1 MTQIAIIYHSGF
13 GHTEVLAKDVA
24 RGVEAAGGAPV
35 LLAIEPG
42 QTDFDS
48 FFAVANESDALIF
61 GSPTY
66 MGTVS
71 APMKAFMDASAA
83 VYFTK
88 QWKDKLAAGFT
99 VSGSPSG
106 DKLNTLT
113 SLAIFAAQHG
123 MLWIGTGQNPG
134 NNDDTSA
141 ATDVENRLGSFIGAM
156 AQAAVG
162 AQVLEALDVHR
173 GVAAQVALD
182 LVIGVDRLA
191 DAQHLLVGQ
200 ILDAAAVID
209 AELVGDVDRRLAADA
224 VDVGKRNDQ
233 ALVGR
238 DVDPRNTSHLF
249 LHAPRGPTLATPSH
263 RYSFGSP
270 GRLERAETR
279 KSPALAREKAA
290 FRTDPNLSNEPR
302 RLG

>member
-13 GHTEVLAKDVA
+13 GHTEVIANDVA
-24 RGVEAAGGAPV
+24 RGVEAAGGKPL

-42 QTDFDS
+42 QTDFDE
-48 FFAVANESDALIF
+48 FFAIANESDALIF

-88 QWKDKLAAGFT
+88 KWKDKLGAAFT

-156 AQAAVG
+156 AQAANDSPEVTPKAGDRATAASLGKRVAEAAARWRHG
-162 AQVLEALDVHR
+162 ARES
-173 GVAAQVALD
+173 VAAA
-182 LVIGVDRLA
+182 
-191 DAQHLLVGQ
+191 
-200 ILDAAAVID
+200 
-209 AELVGDVDRRLAADA
+209 
-224 VDVGKRNDQ
+224 
-233 ALVGR
+233 
-238 DVDPRNTSHLF
+238 
-249 LHAPRGPTLATPSH
+249 
-263 RYSFGSP
+263 
-270 GRLERAETR
+270 
-279 KSPALAREKAA
+279 
-290 FRTDPNLSNEPR
+290 
-302 RLG
+302 

>member
-13 GHTEVLAKDVA
+13 GHTDVIASEVA
-24 RGVEAAGGAPV
+24 RGVEEAGATPV
-35 LLAIEPG
+35 LLRIEAG
-42 QTDFDS
+42 QTGFDA
-48 FFAVANESDALIF
+48 FFAVAQESDAIIF

-66 MGTVS
+66 MGNVS

-88 QWKDKLAAGFT
+88 QWKDKLGAAFT

-156 AQAAVG
+156 AQAANDSAEVTPKTG
-162 AQVLEALDVHR
+162 DRATAASLGRRVAQ
-173 GVAAQVALD
+173 AAQRWRQGAH
-182 LVIGVDRLA
+182 A
-191 DAQHLLVGQ
+191 T
-200 ILDAAAVID
+200 AAA
-209 AELVGDVDRRLAADA
+209 
-224 VDVGKRNDQ
+224 
-233 ALVGR
+233 
-238 DVDPRNTSHLF
+238 
-249 LHAPRGPTLATPSH
+249 
-263 RYSFGSP
+263 
-270 GRLERAETR
+270 
-279 KSPALAREKAA
+279 
-290 FRTDPNLSNEPR
+290 
-302 RLG
+302 

>member
-1 MTQIAIIYHSGF
+1 MTQVAIIYHSGF

-42 QTDFDS
+42 QTNFDS

-88 QWKDKLAAGFT
+88 QWKDKLAAAFT

-156 AQAAVG
+156 AQAANDSAEVTPKAGDRATAASLG
-162 AQVLEALDVHR
+162 ARVAGAAARWKAGVR
-173 GVAAQVALD
+173 ASVAAA
-182 LVIGVDRLA
+182 
-191 DAQHLLVGQ
+191 
-200 ILDAAAVID
+200 
-209 AELVGDVDRRLAADA
+209 
-224 VDVGKRNDQ
+224 
-233 ALVGR
+233 
-238 DVDPRNTSHLF
+238 
-249 LHAPRGPTLATPSH
+249 
-263 RYSFGSP
+263 
-270 GRLERAETR
+270 
-279 KSPALAREKAA
+279 
-290 FRTDPNLSNEPR
+290 
-302 RLG
+302 

>member
-1 MTQIAIIYHSGF
+1 MTQIAIVYHSGF
-13 GHTEVLAKDVA
+13 GHTEVLAGDIA
-24 RGVEAAGGAPV
+24 RGIEDAGARAIPLKIEA
-35 LLAIEPG
+35 G

-48 FFAVANESDALIF
+48 FFAAIAESDAIIF

-88 QWKDKLAAGFT
+88 QWKDKLGAAFT

-156 AQAAVG
+156 AQAANDSAEVTPKAGDRATATSLGRRVAEAAARWRTG
-162 AQVLEALDVHR
+162 AHET
-173 GVAAQVALD
+173 VAAA
-182 LVIGVDRLA
+182 
-191 DAQHLLVGQ
+191 
-200 ILDAAAVID
+200 
-209 AELVGDVDRRLAADA
+209 
-224 VDVGKRNDQ
+224 
-233 ALVGR
+233 
-238 DVDPRNTSHLF
+238 
-249 LHAPRGPTLATPSH
+249 
-263 RYSFGSP
+263 
-270 GRLERAETR
+270 
-279 KSPALAREKAA
+279 
-290 FRTDPNLSNEPR
+290 
-302 RLG
+302 